1 MRQRVSG
8 KRWPGHLASMIM
20 RWGLT
25 AGSLGVLLCAGMLGL
40 FLSTPASVQAQDI
53 TNPLHGHPEA
63 IKKGYNLFHRYCSI
77 CHGTRGKGAKGPNLQ
92 DGVWIWG
99 GSDTDIFATIV
110 AGRPGTPMGAFG
122 ARVQPMNIWSIIAY
136 LRTEYKGALYEA
148 REKGVLTVC
157 AMPNQLP
164 ASDKSSPGGF
174 DIALAEE
181 IASRMGLKTQYFWAK
196 SRRGGVLGALSLSLV
211 QKRCDMFM
219 GVPVQQEAID
229 RVILTEPY
237 FGTGYT
243 LVRGEQASEVQD
255 VMELADRTTAVPLKS
270 QAERVL
276 LQSGYACR
284 PFASSHDA
292 LQAVQKGDMDVALV
306 PALEMDWWLKNRPD
320 STVKPVDGYVS
331 DPNLLW
337 NVAIGVRKNDYD
349 LREILNGVL
358 SELAAEQQVP
368 KLMSQYGVSYTPPWS
383 EDRS

>member
-8 KRWPGHLASMIM
+8 KKGPGHLISVLM

-25 AGSLGVLLCAGMLGL
+25 AGSLGALLCAGMLGL
-40 FLSTPASVQAQDI
+40 FLSTPVAVEAQDF
-53 TNPLHGHPEA
+53 TNPLHGNPEA
-63 IKKGYNLFHRYCSI
+63 IEKGYKLFHRYCSI

-92 DGVWIWG
+92 DEVWTWG
-99 GSDTDIFATIV
+99 GADTDVFATIV

-122 ARVQPMNIWSIIAY
+122 ARVQPMDIWSIIAY
-136 LRTEYKGALYEA
+136 LRTEYKGALHNA

-174 DIALAEE
+174 DVALAEE
-181 IASRMGLKTQYFWAK
+181 IAGRMGLKTQYFWAK
-196 SRRGGVLGALSLSLV
+196 SRRGVLGALSLSLV

-219 GVPVQQEAID
+219 GVPVQPEPID
-229 RVILTEPY
+229 RVILTDPY

-243 LVRGEQASEVQD
+243 LVRNEEASEVQD

-270 QAERVL
+270 QGERIL
-276 LQSGYACR
+276 LQAGYSCR

-292 LQAVQKGDMDVALV
+292 LQAVQKGDLEVALV
-306 PALEMDWWLKNRPD
+306 PALEMDWWLQNRPD
-320 STVKPVDGYVS
+320 STIKPVEGYVS

-349 LREILNGVL
+349 LRETLNGVL
-358 SELAAEQQVP
+358 SDLAAEQQVP
-368 KLMSQYGVSYTPPWS
+368 KLMSEYGVSYTPPWS

>member
-8 KRWPGHLASMIM
+8 EKGPGHLAAVIM

-25 AGSLGVLLCAGMLGL
+25 AGSLGALLCAGMLGL
-40 FLSTPASVQAQDI
+40 FLSTPVAVEAQDF
-53 TNPLHGHPEA
+53 TNPLHGNPEA
-63 IKKGYNLFHRYCSI
+63 IEKGYKLFHRYCSI

-92 DGVWIWG
+92 DEVWIWG
-99 GSDTDIFATIV
+99 GADTDVFATIV

-122 ARVQPMNIWSIIAY
+122 ARVQPMDIWSIIAY
-136 LRTEYKGALYEA
+136 LRTEYKGALHKA

-181 IASRMGLKTQYFWAK
+181 IASRMGLKTRYFWAK

-219 GVPVQQEAID
+219 GVPVQQEPID
-229 RVILTEPY
+229 RVILTDPY

-243 LVRGEQASEVQD
+243 LARNEQAFEVQD
-255 VMELADRTTAVPLKS
+255 VMELADKTTAVPLKS
-270 QAERVL
+270 QGERIL
-276 LQSGYACR
+276 LQAGYSCR

-292 LQAVQKGDMDVALV
+292 LQAVHKGDLEVALV
-306 PALEMDWWLKNRPD
+306 PAMEMDWWLQNRPD
-320 STVKPVDGYVS
+320 STIKPVEGYVS

-349 LREILNGVL
+349 LRETLNGVL
-358 SELAAEQQVP
+358 SELAAEQQVAR
-368 KLMSQYGVSYTPPWS
+368 LMSEYGVSYTPPWS
-383 EDRS
+383 EDQS

>member
-8 KRWPGHLASMIM
+8 KKGPGHLVFVLM

-25 AGSLGVLLCAGMLGL
+25 AGSLGALLCAGMLGL
-40 FLSTPASVQAQDI
+40 FLSIPVAVEAQDF
-53 TNPLHGHPEA
+53 TNPLHGNPEA
-63 IKKGYNLFHRYCSI
+63 IEKGYKLFHRYCSI

-92 DGVWIWG
+92 DEVWTWG
-99 GSDTDIFATIV
+99 GADTDVFATIV

-122 ARVQPMNIWSIIAY
+122 ARVQPMDIWSIIAY
-136 LRTEYKGALYEA
+136 LRTEYKGALHNA

-174 DIALAEE
+174 DVALAEE
-181 IASRMGLKTQYFWAK
+181 IAGRMGLKTQYFWAK
-196 SRRGGVLGALSLSLV
+196 SRRGVLGALSLSLV

-219 GVPVQQEAID
+219 GVPVQPEPID
-229 RVILTEPY
+229 RVILTDPY

-243 LVRGEQASEVQD
+243 LVRNEEASEVQD

-270 QAERVL
+270 QGERIL
-276 LQSGYACR
+276 LQAGYSCR

-292 LQAVQKGDMDVALV
+292 LQAVQKGDLEVALV
-306 PALEMDWWLKNRPD
+306 PALEMDWWLQNRPD
-320 STVKPVDGYVS
+320 STIKPVEGYVS

-349 LREILNGVL
+349 LRETLNGVL
-358 SELAAEQQVP
+358 SDLAAEQQVP
-368 KLMSQYGVSYTPPWS
+368 KLMSEYGVSYTPPWS

>member
-8 KRWPGHLASMIM
+8 KKGPGHLVFVLL

-25 AGSLGVLLCAGMLGL
+25 AGSLGALLCAGMLGL
-40 FLSTPASVQAQDI
+40 FLSIPVAVEAQDF
-53 TNPLHGHPEA
+53 TNPLHGNPEA
-63 IKKGYNLFHRYCSI
+63 IEKGYKLFHRYCSI

-92 DGVWIWG
+92 DEVWTWG
-99 GSDTDIFATIV
+99 GADTDVFATIV

-122 ARVQPMNIWSIIAY
+122 ARVQPMDIWSIIAY
-136 LRTEYKGALYEA
+136 LRTEYKGALHNA

-174 DIALAEE
+174 DVALAEE
-181 IASRMGLKTQYFWAK
+181 IAGRMGLKTQYFWAK
-196 SRRGGVLGALSLSLV
+196 SRRGVLGALSLSLV
-211 QKRCDMFM
+211 QKHCDMFM
-219 GVPVQQEAID
+219 GVPVQQEPID
-229 RVILTEPY
+229 RVILTDPY

-243 LVRGEQASEVQD
+243 LVRNEEASEVQD

-270 QAERVL
+270 QGERIL
-276 LQSGYACR
+276 LQAGYSCR

-292 LQAVQKGDMDVALV
+292 LQAVQKGDLEVALV
-306 PALEMDWWLKNRPD
+306 PALEMDWWLQNRPD
-320 STVKPVDGYVS
+320 STIKPVEGYVS

-349 LREILNGVL
+349 LRETLNGVL
-358 SELAAEQQVP
+358 SDLAAEQQVP
-368 KLMSQYGVSYTPPWS
+368 KLMSEYGVSYTPPWS